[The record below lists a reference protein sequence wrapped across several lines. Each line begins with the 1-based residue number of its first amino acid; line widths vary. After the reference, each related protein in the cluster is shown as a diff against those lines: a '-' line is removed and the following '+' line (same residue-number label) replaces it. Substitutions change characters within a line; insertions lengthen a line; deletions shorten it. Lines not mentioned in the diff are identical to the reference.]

1 MPTDDD
7 AVDSQK
13 PNEPNYAGI
22 QTFLKAPVVE
32 PTELTSDIDV
42 GVIGLPFDGAVSNQP
57 GARYGPEAIRRAST
71 YYGSYGGPSL
81 TVETGREIDF
91 DRVELRDC
99 GDGLVYPNDV
109 GKTRESVQE
118 TIGHLADTVFPVIL
132 GGDHYLTYPSY
143 LGVAETL
150 DEDVGLIHLDA
161 HSDTHGRWDLYG
173 DHWHGSPMNLI
184 ADTEYGGY
192 ENHAMV
198 GIRSREDPAFPELIA
213 DGGLYVDYARDVRD
227 DGIEACIDRA
237 IDHATDG
244 VETVYLTVDIDVIDP
259 AFAPGTGTP
268 EPGGLTSWD
277 LLAAMDRLGE
287 VEAIAAMDLVEVAP
301 RIDPTR
307 ATQKL
312 AAYAITRFLEAKFMG
327 PSANTAAD

>member
-1 MPTDDD
+1 MSSDESG
-7 AVDSQK
+7 DSQT
-13 PNEPNYAGI
+13 PHEANYAGI

-32 PTELTSDIDV
+32 PEDLTEAVDV

-57 GARYGPEAIRRAST
+57 GARYGPEALRRAST
-71 YYGSYGGPSL
+71 YYGSYGISSL

-91 DRVELRDC
+91 DRIELRDC

-109 GKTRESVQE
+109 DRTRESVRE
-118 TIGHLADTVFPVIL
+118 TIGQLAETTFPVVL

-143 LGVAETL
+143 LGFAETI
-150 DEDVGLIHLDA
+150 DEEVGLIHLDA

-198 GIRSREDPAFPELIA
+198 GIRSREDPAFPELIEE
-213 DGGLYVDYARDVRD
+213 GGLHVDYARDVRQE
-227 DGIEACIDRA
+227 GIETCIERA
-237 IDHATDG
+237 IEHATDG
-244 VETVYLTVDIDVIDP
+244 IDTVYLTVDIDVIDP

-287 VEAIAAMDLVEVAP
+287 VDAIGAMDLVEVAP

-312 AAYAITRFLEAKFMG
+312 GAYAITRFLEAKFMG
-327 PSANTAAD
+327 PSSE